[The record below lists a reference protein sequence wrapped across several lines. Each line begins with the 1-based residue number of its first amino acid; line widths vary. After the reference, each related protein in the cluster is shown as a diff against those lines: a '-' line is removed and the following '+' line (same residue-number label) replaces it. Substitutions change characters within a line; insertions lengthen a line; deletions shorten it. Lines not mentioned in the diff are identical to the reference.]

1 MFAFDR
7 SAIAVL
13 APLAL
18 LALVVAVSNYTTAP
32 QPVQA
37 MQQPEGRQDSRQS
50 DTAVKT
56 AMVAHNAHAP
66 ARH

>member
-18 LALVVAVSNYTTAP
+18 LVLVVAVSNYATAP

-37 MQQPEGRQDSRQS
+37 MQQPDSEKTNSERQV
-50 DTAVKT
+50 AV
-56 AMVAHNAHAP
+56 VARNHAAP
-66 ARH
+66 RH